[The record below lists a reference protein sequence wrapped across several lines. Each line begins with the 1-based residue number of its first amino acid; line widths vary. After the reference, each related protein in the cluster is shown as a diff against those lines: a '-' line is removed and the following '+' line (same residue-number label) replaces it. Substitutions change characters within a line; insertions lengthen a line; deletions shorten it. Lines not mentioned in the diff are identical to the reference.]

1 MMKKGIIRIA
11 ISSVLVIIMLMQ
23 CFPVLA
29 LSGADV
35 LSADSSA
42 LIKFNIEDVSGKPD
56 DTVENKKFHEYSY
69 SWSEFWQKGCLEY
82 RYK

>member
-35 LSADSSA
+35 LSADSNA
-42 LIKFNIEDVSGKPD
+42 LIKFNI
-56 DTVENKKFHEYSY
+56 
-69 SWSEFWQKGCLEY
+69 
-82 RYK
+82 